1 MLISYTKSAFFAL
14 WRRMMPIYLG
24 SQSSGRK
31 AHIES
36 LKPLISAALAEG
48 LEVGAIHNH
57 FFYEE
62 PRIFKQ

>member
-1 MLISYTKSAFFAL
+1 
-14 WRRMMPIYLG
+14 MMPIYLG